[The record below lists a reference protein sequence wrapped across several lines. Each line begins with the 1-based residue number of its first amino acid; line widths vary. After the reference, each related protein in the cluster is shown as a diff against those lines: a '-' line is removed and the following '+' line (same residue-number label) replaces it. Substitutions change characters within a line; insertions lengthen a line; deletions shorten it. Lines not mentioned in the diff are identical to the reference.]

1 MAIKNRTQLK
11 SEFVS
16 GTAATA
22 AKFDDLFDSQFNK
35 SDDSVLSGPVGL
47 TGTNGL
53 VGPSGATFYNGL
65 IGPSGSTFYNGLVGP
80 SGAISYEGL
89 WLDTVSS
96 APTANNSAGGTG
108 QVIISNGFLYI
119 CESTNTWLRITGA
132 TSF

>member
-22 AKFDDLFDSQFNK
+22 SKFEDLFDSHFNK
-35 SDDSVLSGPVGL
+35 YDDSVLAGPVGL

-65 IGPSGSTFYNGLVGP
+65 IGPSGSTFYKGLLGPVG
-80 SGAISYEGL
+80 STHFTGL
-89 WLDTVSS
+89 WLDSNTV
-96 APTANNSAGGTG
+96 APTGSTNAGTTG
-108 QVIISNGFLYI
+108 QVIVSGTNVYI
-119 CESTNTWLRITGA
+119 CNTVNNWVKLVGS

>member
-11 SEFVS
+11 AEFVS

-22 AKFDDLFDSQFNK
+22 AKFEDIFDSHFNK
-35 SDDSVLSGPVGL
+35 YEDSVLAGPVGE

-53 VGPSGATFYNGL
+53 VGPSG
-65 IGPSGSTFYNGLVGP
+65 STFYNGLLGP
-80 SGAISYEGL
+80 EGATYFIGL

-96 APTANNSAGGTG
+96 GPSGSTSSGSTG
-108 QVIISNGFLYI
+108 QVIIADEFVYI
-119 CESTNTWLRITGA
+119 CRSENNWIRITGS

>member
-11 SEFVS
+11 AEFVS

-22 AKFDDLFDSQFNK
+22 AKFEDIFDSHFNK
-35 SDDSVLSGPVGL
+35 YEDSVLAGPIGE

-53 VGPSGATFYNGL
+53 VGPSG
-65 IGPSGSTFYNGLVGP
+65 STFYNGLLGP
-80 SGAISYEGL
+80 EGATFYKGLLGPEGATYFIGL

-96 APTANNSAGGTG
+96 GPSGSTSSGSTG
-108 QVIISNGFLYI
+108 QVIIADEFVYI
-119 CESTNTWLRITGA
+119 CRSENNWIRITGS